1 MFQVHRK
8 VIQLYLCTY
17 IIFEIIFHYR
27 LFKILTVSETGRDLE
42 AWASRGNGNSAALL
56 LAAEFPRGIRDAG
69 GGGSQGAAAP
79 GGRRISG
86 PQHPGAESH
95 SEQGGCR
102 YVCSEAVRLP

>member
-1 MFQVHRK
+1 MFQVHSK
-8 VIQLYLCTY
+8 VIQLYLCAY

-27 LFKILTVSETGRDLE
+27 LFKILTVSETGRDWE

-56 LAAEFPRGIRDAG
+56 LAAEFPCSIRDAG
-69 GGGSQGAAAP
+69 GGGWQ
-79 GGRRISG
+79 G